1 MMSEYPSQNQQDT
14 FQMIWTKRLFVLSL
28 VLLGIVFALQGV
40 GILEFPVTSTTSQ
53 QKQIKPVRVGGLLC
67 QEPVWNFGS
76 VDSIKN
82 SRLSHEFILVNESKE
97 TVTIETIHS
106 TCGCMVAED
115 FDKELTTGE
124 STKIKINVQLPQTP
138 QLFQKNLA
146 VQTNIG
152 VLPLDV
158 IGEIA
163 ANSSLYCVPSKVNFG
178 IIRSDENAERT
189 VRILR
194 YDLSPINI
202 REIQS
207 NRYLKVEVSSSSNN
221 QEAYKVNLRVQLTT
235 NEILPGNYDWSIKV
249 ITDHSNN
256 SVYEIPVSAIVE
268 ETE

>member
-1 MMSEYPSQNQQDT
+1 
-14 FQMIWTKRLFVLSL
+14 
-28 VLLGIVFALQGV
+28 
-40 GILEFPVTSTTSQ
+40 
-53 QKQIKPVRVGGLLC
+53 
-67 QEPVWNFGS
+67 
-76 VDSIKN
+76 
-82 SRLSHEFILVNESKE
+82 
-97 TVTIETIHS
+97 
-106 TCGCMVAED
+106 MVAED

-152 VLPLDV
+152 VLPLEV
-158 IGEIA
+158 MGEIL
-163 ANSSLYCVPSKVNFG
+163 ANKNLYSLPAKIDFGEIGLGKNKV
-178 IIRSDENAERT
+178 RT
-189 VRILR
+189 VQVFR

-202 REIQS
+202 KEIQS
-207 NRYLKVEVSSSSNN
+207 NRHLKTEIISPSNG